1 MCRHVSPTYTDLHPA
16 QVNLYT
22 TQERSDLGTE
32 SFTLIRFLI
41 LDEENANLILRLLQY
56 LLTNVQTL
64 RWAKFER
71 GRYGSL
77 K

>member
-1 MCRHVSPTYTDLHPA
+1 MCRHVSPIYTELHPA
-16 QVNLYT
+16 QVNLQT

-32 SFTLIRFLI
+32 SFTLIKSLI
-41 LDEENANLILRLLQY
+41 LKEENANLIVRLLQY
-56 LLTNVQTL
+56 FLINVRTL
-64 RWAKFER
+64 RWAKLEK

>member
-1 MCRHVSPTYTDLHPA
+1 MCRHVSPTYTELHPA
-16 QVNLYT
+16 HVNLYT

-32 SFTLIRFLI
+32 SLTFIRFFTLK
-41 LDEENANLILRLLQY
+41 EENANLIVRLLQY
-56 LLTNVQTL
+56 LLINVRTL
-64 RWAKFER
+64 RWEKLEK

>member
-1 MCRHVSPTYTDLHPA
+1 MCRHVSPTYTELHPA

-32 SFTLIRFLI
+32 SLTFIRFFI
-41 LDEENANLILRLLQY
+41 LKEENANLIVRLLQY
-56 LLTNVQTL
+56 LLINVRTL
-64 RWAKFER
+64 RWAKLEK

>member
-1 MCRHVSPTYTDLHPA
+1 MELHPA
-16 QVNLYT
+16 HLNLYT
-22 TQERSDLGTE
+22 TQERSDLGVE
-32 SFTLIRFLI
+32 SFTLIRLLI
-41 LDEENANLILRLLQY
+41 LNEENANFMLRLLQY
-56 LLTNVQTL
+56 LLTNVRTL